1 MKKSNNILYWVGGIF
16 LAAFFLWTVL
26 VCFVD
31 VKPIGPDNSAV
42 GFASLNSFFRN
53 IIGVNMGL
61 YTITDW
67 LGLVPIG
74 FALSFAVVGLFQF
87 INRRS
92 FLKVDKDIL
101 ALGAYYIVVVII
113 YFSFE
118 YIVIN
123 YRPVLING
131 KLEVSYPSSTTLLVA
146 SVMPTAILQLKVRI
160 RNNVTRKIVLFFL
173 SVFTVFMIIGRL
185 ISGVHWFSD
194 IVGGV
199 LVSTGL
205 FSLYAALFN
214 NIYSKEI
221 TTK

>member
-1 MKKSNNILYWVGGIF
+1 M
-16 LAAFFLWTVL
+16 AFFLWTVL

-31 VKPIGPDNSAV
+31 VKPIGPDNSTV

-92 FLKVDKDIL
+92 FLKVDKDIH

-123 YRPVLING
+123 YRPVIIDG
-131 KLEVSYPSSTTLLVA
+131 KLEVSYPSSTTLLVI
-146 SVMPTAILQLKVRI
+146 SVIPTAMLQIKERI
-160 RNNVTRKIVLFFL
+160 KNNITRKIVLFFL

-205 FSLYAALFN
+205 FSFYAAVFN
-214 NIYSKEI
+214 NIYSKET